1 MGCGSGFYVRALRA
15 REVDCDGCGSWQ
27 GPTGSSS
34 NCSLSRF
41 DGHEDTETLTGG
53 LCYCADFAFLAW
65 RLASLVCLRV
75 SGARNTACSR
85 IGIPYFLYV

>member
-27 GPTGSSS
+27 GPAGLRSTWT
-34 NCSLSRF
+34 CSLSRF

-65 RLASLVCLRV
+65 CFAAGVCVGLET
-75 SGARNTACSR
+75 SGKLESQRWQ
-85 IGIPYFLYV
+85 